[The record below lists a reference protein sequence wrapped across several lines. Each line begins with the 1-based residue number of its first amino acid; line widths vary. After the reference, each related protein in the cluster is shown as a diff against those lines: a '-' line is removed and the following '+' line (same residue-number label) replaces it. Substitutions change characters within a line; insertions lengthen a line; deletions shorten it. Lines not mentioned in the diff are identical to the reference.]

1 MLCGVLY
8 GGSGFYRM
16 IFWLWGH
23 TIGDRLHTASWR
35 EQRKARASENFHRWG
50 LRRKPKTALY
60 TELRLQGAGPES
72 VQKSSVTKSA
82 ASCGTPSLKR
92 MRLEFE
98 EDLDREEI
106 GIANDEDL
114 MAPPRK
120 KLCNRPWK
128 LLQFD
133 KSHRPAYYGT
143 FSKQR
148 FDTATLILWT
158 CIVVLSILANN

>member
-1 MLCGVLY
+1 
-8 GGSGFYRM
+8 M

-23 TIGDRLHTASWR
+23 AVGDRSHTASWR
-35 EQRKARASENFHRWG
+35 EQRKARASESFHRWG

-72 VQKSSVTKSA
+72 VQKSSVTKNTGSY
-82 ASCGTPSLKR
+82 GTPSLKR

-148 FDTATLILWT
+148 FDPAKLTIWACIL
-158 CIVVLSILANN
+158 VLSILANN